1 MYTRTVF
8 VAANLRKCIIYTK
21 KITFP
26 FLVFFSLWHEVP
38 ILCAARARGGRKKR
52 RKKRGRKKEMEAQS
66 LLPSSLQRGSV
77 KKILLFIFLAWNI
90 LLFILVVV
98 ALSKD
103 SSRHVCILSTLSLLL
118 LVSSLSPSTFYSAP
132 YPLSSPI
139 RHVSHYSFSIFLY
152 LFSALLYLLLPL
164 YFFLCLQ
171 RANVF
176 PYNPSFYI
184 FSFKNFLLFILDFL
198 LFILVVVA
206 SQKIHLDMYAFY
218 LLFLYLSYS
227 PFYLPYLSFLC
238 PYQPLFL
245 PSKNHLQLS
254 KIRKLPPLLFFFQ
267 EFSCGSQKIHLHVCI
282 LSTLSVSFFTLLSS
296 PLPFTFYPP

>member
-1 MYTRTVF
+1 
-8 VAANLRKCIIYTK
+8 
-21 KITFP
+21 
-26 FLVFFSLWHEVP
+26 
-38 ILCAARARGGRKKR
+38 
-52 RKKRGRKKEMEAQS
+52 MEAQS

-184 FSFKNFLLFILDFL
+184 FSFKNFLLFIL
-198 LFILVVVA
+198 VVVA

-218 LLFLYLSYS
+218 LLFLYLS
-227 PFYLPYLSFLC
+227 
-238 PYQPLFL
+238 LFSLL
-245 PSKNHLQLS
+245 PSLS
-254 KIRKLPPLLFFFQ
+254 LFPLL
-267 EFSCGSQKIHLHVCI
+267 
-282 LSTLSVSFFTLLSS
+282 LSTSLQESS
-296 PLPFTFYPP
+296 TTK